1 MDYYLM
7 LEGNVYGPYTLPQMK
22 SLQLFADTPIH
33 LSIWPSDKWVYASDL
48 PELRACI
55 SDLQATAGSTSSTS
69 SATSIIQIVQ
79 PQSQPNSIV
88 QTPVAETPNYAPSA
102 SQNRGNAGDI
112 TPRSIGLGIFFSII
126 TLGIYFLYWFCA
138 LTNETNRLA
147 GEKYATGGFASLILG
162 IVTFGIY
169 ILFWSYKMGEKT
181 DIIKNN
187 PNGSSKVVFLVLT
200 LFGLNFV
207 AVLMAQDAVNKA
219 VSRE

>member
-1 MDYYLM
+1 MEYYLM
-7 LEGNVYGPYTLPQMK
+7 LQGNVYGPYTLPQMK
-22 SLQLFADTPIH
+22 SLSLMADTPIH

-48 PELRACI
+48 PELRECI
-55 SDLQATAGSTSSTS
+55 SDLQASAGSTSSINMVTNV
-69 SATSIIQIVQ
+69 VQ
-79 PQSQPNSIV
+79 VVVPQSQPDNIAPA
-88 QTPVAETPNYAPSA
+88 PVSDTSNYAPSA

-138 LTNETNRLA
+138 ITNETNRLA

-162 IVTFGIY
+162 IITFGIY
-169 ILFWSYKMGEKT
+169 YLFWSYKMGEKT

-187 PNGSSKVVFLVLT
+187 PNGSSKVAFLVLT

-207 AVLMAQDAVNKA
+207 TVLMAQDAVNKA
-219 VSRE
+219 VSR